1 MKILNLFILILFSL
15 NSFSETDL
23 TCSGFKGTSL
33 ESSGQFGGDGYSGT
47 SIKYSFSEK
56 YDSAKANWAGVNTI
70 KENLTL
76 IASNS
81 NFVSFAATYDEIFRI
96 HTLFFKEGKMFL
108 TEIQTQAFT
117 GNAQVRAYKAS
128 ICN

>member
-1 MKILNLFILILFSL
+1 MKILNLFILIIFSL
-15 NSFSETDL
+15 NSFSEIDL
-23 TCSGFKGTSL
+23 ICSGFKGVSF
-33 ESSGQFGGDGYSGT
+33 ESSGQFGGDGYAGT
-47 SIKYSFSEK
+47 SIQYSFSEK
-56 YDSAKANWAGVNTI
+56 YDSAKANWTGVNTI

-76 IASNS
+76 LDSNS
-81 NFVSFAATYDEIFRI
+81 NFVSYAASYDEILRI